1 SVADRRRGATGLAGA
16 LSRTALAAPLVLGLA
31 LAGPGLWGAGG
42 RLDPVTHPAGWA
54 RARQIV
60 RAEPGTVLALPW
72 REYPQLSFAAGRTV
86 FNPLP
91 DYLGG
96 DVLSSYDPE
105 FSSRRTQEQVDHR
118 ARRIDGLVDGI
129 LGGRASS
136 LQLRALGVRWVVLLR
151 ESDWTPYTIVLR
163 RDPGLELVLSDPA
176 LEVYRVTGWQGP
188 ATGAT
193 GQYGLRRP
201 IPPYISTSA
210 PAGAV
215 LDVPAAPGW
224 VRGWGRA
231 AGSTADGRLRVPAG
245 SGPLWFWPALLVV
258 GIHVGVLAAAVACA
272 LRVRIGRAGRVP
284 TNADKTG
291 VQD

>member
-1 SVADRRRGATGLAGA
+1 VLAGA
-16 LSRTALAAPLVLGLA
+16 LSRAALAAPLVLGLA
-31 LAGPGLWGAGG
+31 LAGPGLWGAEG
-42 RLDPVTHPAGWA
+42 RLDPVTHPASWA

-72 REYPQLSFAAGRTV
+72 REYPQFSFAGGRTV

-105 FSSRRTQEQVDHR
+105 FTPRRAQEQVDHR
-118 ARRIDGLVDGI
+118 ARRIDGLIDGF
-129 LGGRASS
+129 LAGRASS
-136 LQLRALGVRWVVLLR
+136 LHLRALGVRWVILLR
-151 ESDWTPYTIVLR
+151 ESDWTPDAIALR
-163 RDPGLELVLSDPA
+163 RDPGLELTLSEPA
-176 LEVYRVTGWQGP
+176 LEVYRVIGWRGP
-188 ATGAT
+188 ATGPT
-193 GQYGLRRP
+193 GQRYDLSRP

-210 PAGAV
+210 PAGSI

-231 AGSTADGRLRVPAG
+231 AGSTADGRLRLPAG

-258 GIHVGVLAAAVACA
+258 AIHVGVLAAAVGCVFR
-272 LRVRIGRAGRVP
+272 LRSYRR
-284 TNADKTG
+284 
-291 VQD
+291 